1 MGIYDRD
8 YYRREGPSILSFAD
22 RGTVCKWLIGI
33 NAAVFIVQMLT
44 AGASLG
50 DRPWGPFTDALM
62 LYPDKVMHGQVWRL
76 LTYAFAHTTGSFWHI
91 LFNMLFLWWF
101 GADMEDLYRPKEFLA
116 FYLTSAV
123 AGGVVHVA
131 LVKLGLLQWGRHG
144 VPPEQVPVLGA
155 SGAVTAVMLLYA
167 LHYPTT
173 IIRLFFFLPV
183 PVWALVVFQVAQD
196 AFGLLGGAQ
205 GVAVDVH
212 LAGAAFG
219 FFYQKCHLHLTGLW
233 PQLKGWR
240 RRQSQPRLRVFR
252 DEEESPTPVSVG
264 APAPAAD
271 EEQLEAKMDAILEKI
286 SRTGKDSLTP
296 PERELLLRA
305 SEVFKKK
312 RR

>member
-33 NAAVFIVQMLT
+33 NAAVFVVQMLT
-44 AGASLG
+44 VTTVLTPLG
-50 DRPWGPFTDALM
+50 PLQSSPVTDALM
-62 LYPDKVMHGQVWRL
+62 LDTEKVMHGQVWRL
-76 LTYAFAHTTGSFWHI
+76 VTYAFLHDTGSFWHI

-101 GADMEDLYRPKEFLA
+101 GADMEDLYRPREFLA
-116 FYLTSAV
+116 FYLTSAA

-131 LVKLGLLQWGRHG
+131 LVKLGLIR
-144 VPPEQVPVLGA
+144 PSAVLGA
-155 SGAVTAVMLLYA
+155 SGAVTAVMMLYA
-167 LHYPTT
+167 THYPTM

-183 PVWALVVFQVAQD
+183 PIWALVVFQVAQD
-196 AFGLLGGAQ
+196 AFGLLGGAR
-205 GVAVDVH
+205 GRVAVDVH

-219 FFYQKCHLHLTGLW
+219 FFYQKCHLHLTSLW
-233 PQLKGWR
+233 PQLKMWR

-252 DEEESPTPVSVG
+252 DEEEAPTPVSVG
-264 APAPAAD
+264 APASAGD

-296 PERELLLRA
+296 HERELLLRA

>member
-8 YYRREGPSILSFAD
+8 YYRREGPTLFGSFVD
-22 RGTVCKWLIGI
+22 RGTVCKWLIGV
-33 NAAVFIVQMLT
+33 NAAVFVLQMLT
-44 AGASLG
+44 VQTVAGPFGLEVQRS
-50 DRPWGPFTDALM
+50 PFTDAL
-62 LYPDKVMHGQVWRL
+62 LLDPDKVAHGQVWRL
-76 LTYAFAHTTGSFWHI
+76 LTYAFLHDTNSVMHI

-116 FYLTSAV
+116 FYLVSAV
-123 AGGVVHVA
+123 AGGVAHVA
-131 LVKLGLLQWGRHG
+131 LWKLTLIR
-144 VPPEQVPVLGA
+144 ETSVLGA
-155 SGAVTAVMLLYA
+155 SGAVTAVMMLCA
-167 LHYPTT
+167 LHYPTK
-173 IIRLFFFLPV
+173 IILLFMFLPV
-183 PVWALVVFQVAQD
+183 PIWAFVVFAVAKD
-196 AFGLLGGAQ
+196 FFTLIGSAPTHT
-205 GVAVDVH
+205 AVDVH

-219 FFYQKCHLHLTGLW
+219 FFYQKCHLHLTSLW
-233 PQLKGWR
+233 PQLKAWR

-252 DEEESPTPVSVG
+252 DEGETPTPVSVAAA
-264 APAPAAD
+264 APAD

>member
-8 YYRREGPSILSFAD
+8 YYRREGPTLFGSFAD
-22 RGTVCKWLIGI
+22 RGTVCKWLIGV
-33 NAAVFIVQMLT
+33 NAAVFVLQMLT
-44 AGASLG
+44 VQTVVTPLG
-50 DRPWGPFTDALM
+50 LDQRSPVTDAL
-62 LYPDKVMHGQVWRL
+62 LLDVEKVMHGQVWRL
-76 LTYAFAHTTGSFWHI
+76 LTYAFLHDTNSIMHI

-116 FYLTSAV
+116 FYLSSAV
-123 AGGVVHVA
+123 AGGVIHVA
-131 LVKLGLLQWGRHG
+131 LAKLTLVDPR
-144 VPPEQVPVLGA
+144 PVLGA
-155 SGAVTAVMLLYA
+155 SGAVTAVMMLCA
-167 LHYPTT
+167 LHYPTK
-173 IIRLFFFLPV
+173 IILLFMFLPV
-183 PVWALVVFQVAQD
+183 PIWAFVVFQVAQD
-196 AFGLLGGAQ
+196 AFGLLAGGRS

-219 FFYQKCHLHLTGLW
+219 FFYQKCHLHLTSLW

-252 DEEESPTPVSVG
+252 DEAESPTPVSVG
-264 APAPAAD
+264 APAPAD

-296 PERELLLRA
+296 HERELLLRA

>member
-8 YYRREGPSILSFAD
+8 YYRREGPTLFGSFVD
-22 RGTVCKWLIGI
+22 RGTVCKWLIGV
-33 NAAVFIVQMLT
+33 NAAVFFLQMLT
-44 AGASLG
+44 KGQGSVY
-50 DRPWGPFTDALM
+50 GPVTEALD
-62 LYPDKVMHGQVWRL
+62 LRFAEVLHGQVWRL
-76 LTYAFAHTTGSFWHI
+76 VTYAFLHDPNSVMHI

-131 LVKLGLLQWGRHG
+131 LAKLDLMGKA
-144 VPPEQVPVLGA
+144 PVLGA
-155 SGAVTAVMLLYA
+155 SGAVTAVVMLCA
-167 LHYPTT
+167 LHYPTK
-173 IIRLFFFLPV
+173 IILLFMFLPV
-183 PVWALVVFQVAQD
+183 PIWAFVVFMVAKD
-196 AFGLLGGAQ
+196 AFALLGRAET

-219 FFYQKCHLHLTGLW
+219 FFSQKCHLHLISLW
-233 PQLKGWR
+233 PQLKTWR

-252 DEEESPTPVSVG
+252 DEEEAPTPVSVAAA
-264 APAPAAD
+264 APAD

>member
-8 YYRREGPSILSFAD
+8 YYRREGPSLLGSFSD
-22 RGTVCKWLIGI
+22 RGTVCKWLIGV
-33 NAAVFIVQMLT
+33 NAAVFILQMFT
-44 AGASLG
+44 TVETPLG
-50 DRPWGPFTDALM
+50 IRLPGPLTDALV
-62 LYPDKVMHGQVWRL
+62 LDPDKVVHGQVWRL
-76 LTYAFAHTTGSFWHI
+76 LTYAFLHDTNSVMHI

-116 FYLTSAV
+116 FYLASAV

-131 LVKLGLLQWGRHG
+131 LVKLSLIHAST
-144 VPPEQVPVLGA
+144 VVGA
-155 SGAVTAVMLLYA
+155 SGAVTAVMMLCA
-167 LHYPTT
+167 LHYPTK
-173 IIRLFFFLPV
+173 IILLFFFLPV
-183 PVWALVVFQVAQD
+183 PIWAFVVFAVAKD
-196 AFGLLGGAQ
+196 FFTLMGGLRTER
-205 GVAVDVH
+205 VAVDVH

-219 FFYQKCHLHLTGLW
+219 FFYVKCHLHLTSLW
-233 PQLKGWR
+233 PQLKTWR
-240 RRQSQPRLRVFR
+240 RRQSQPRLRVYR
-252 DEEESPTPVSVG
+252 DEEETPAPVSV
-264 APAPAAD
+264 AAAVPAD